1 MLPFRFYAVY
11 IHFLVQVQ
19 TERETIS
26 EQIKK
31 EKKRDSE
38 MRRED
43 HGTNTE
49 RRKNIENAKAIIF
62 LIVYKKM
69 L

>member
-1 MLPFRFYAVY
+1 MLPFIFYVLY

-19 TERETIS
+19 TEREQIS

-49 RRKNIENAKAIIF
+49 RRKKYMNVKAIIF